1 MKDSKGNTICVVAG
15 GDYGTCIL
23 DTVEILDTSRIDE
36 GWSWGKLLFLTKF
49 QKNFQTFIS
58 IVLNL
63 FKKHLGPT
71 LPFKLYGSPMVT
83 SPSGKGVVIV
93 GGYNASTMK
102 YSKALLE
109 LKSTFKILLLVI

>member
-49 QKNFQTFIS
+49 QK
-58 IVLNL
+58 
-63 FKKHLGPT
+63 
-71 LPFKLYGSPMVT
+71 
-83 SPSGKGVVIV
+83 
-93 GGYNASTMK
+93 
-102 YSKALLE
+102 
-109 LKSTFKILLLVI
+109 ILV

>member
-36 GWSWGKLLFLTKF
+36 GWSWGKRNFKKF
-49 QKNFQTFIS
+49 FQTFIS

-63 FKKHLGPT
+63 FIKTFRANITIQIIWLS
-71 LPFKLYGSPMVT
+71 YGH
-83 SPSGKGVVIV
+83 K
-93 GGYNASTMK
+93 
-102 YSKALLE
+102 SKW
-109 LKSTFKILLLVI
+109 KRCSHCWWI